1 MLAELG
7 RFTTLAGLTART
19 TLSSRKGA
27 VTWVVALLPLYV
39 VGGLAASGREVNI
52 LLFQTLVVPLLLQVV
67 LIIIALV
74 HASRLLRE
82 EIEDNTLPYLTT
94 RRISKASLVAYKF
107 IGYYGSALLVVI
119 PPLVVSYVIA
129 LATTGTAF
137 GADLAV
143 LGALVA
149 MSAVGAL
156 AYGGLFLLLG
166 FSPLKRPLV
175 LGLLY
180 GFIWEP
186 VMIGLPGNVPLLSV
200 SHYLWSI
207 GSHIVTIG
215 ILGQYPTSLDAFQAA
230 MVPIAIGLAAI
241 ALVYF
246 LFLTREVKSKD

>member
-1 MLAELG
+1 
-7 RFTTLAGLTART
+7 
-19 TLSSRKGA
+19 
-27 VTWVVALLPLYV
+27 
-39 VGGLAASGREVNI
+39 
-52 LLFQTLVVPLLLQVV
+52 PLLLQVV
-67 LIIIALV
+67 LIVIALV

-82 EIEDNTLPYLTT
+82 EVEDSTLPYLTT

-107 IGYYGSALLVVI
+107 VGYYGSALLVVI

-129 LATTGTAF
+129 VSTTGA
-137 GADLAV
+137 ALDSDLAV
-143 LGALVA
+143 LGALSA

-180 GFIWEP
+180 GFLWEP
-186 VMIGLPGNVPLLSV
+186 VMLGLPGNVPLLSV

-215 ILGQYPTSLDAFQAA
+215 LLSQYPTSLDALQAVA
-230 MVPIAIGLAAI
+230 VPVGIGLAAI
-241 ALVYF
+241 ALVYV